1 MGSLLGSSK
10 ASGASCASSS
20 YLYGVDTFGSNHWL
34 KELFNE
40 SSNELFGEVFVE
52 SSNES
57 SNEYS
62 NESSN
67 ELG

>member
-40 SSNELFGEVFVE
+40 SSNELFGE

-57 SNEYS
+57 SNKLS
-62 NESSN
+62 NK
-67 ELG
+67 LG

>member
-40 SSNELFGEVFVE
+40 LFGE
-52 SSNES
+52 SSNEF
-57 SNEYS
+57 
-62 NESSN
+62 SN
-67 ELG
+67 ELTNEVFGEFSN